1 MSVPEAG
8 RAAGLL
14 GALLAVALGTG
25 CGGTSPCGPERG
37 VVADVVDGD
46 TIVLE
51 SGERIRYLLV
61 DTPEST
67 GGKDDC
73 YGREARTFNA
83 QLVQGKEVTLT
94 YGEACTDRFQRT
106 LAYVSVGK
114 TDVNAELV
122 RRGFGCVLHIP
133 PAGTSRHEEFQ
144 GFQEA
149 ARDTGRG
156 MWSACPAPQCP
167 G

>member
-1 MSVPEAG
+1 MSAPEVTWLG
-8 RAAGLL
+8 WLL
-14 GALLAVALGTG
+14 GLGLTVVFGAG
-25 CGGTSPCGPERG
+25 CGGASPCGPERG

-73 YGREARTFNA
+73 YGREARTYNA
-83 QLVQGKEVTLT
+83 QLVQGREVTLT
-94 YGEACTDRFQRT
+94 YGEACTDRFERT
-106 LAYVSVGK
+106 LAYVSVGS

-144 GFQEA
+144 GYQDAAEA
-149 ARDTGRG
+149 AGRG
-156 MWSACPAPQCP
+156 LWSACPPPQCA

>member
-1 MSVPEAG
+1 MSAPEAG

-14 GALLAVALGTG
+14 GAVLAVALGAG
-25 CGGTSPCGPERG
+25 CGGASPCGPERG

-94 YGEACTDRFQRT
+94 YGEEIGRASCRER
-106 LAYVSVGK
+106 
-114 TDVNAELV
+114 
-122 RRGFGCVLHIP
+122 VL
-133 PAGTSRHEEFQ
+133 
-144 GFQEA
+144 
-149 ARDTGRG
+149 
-156 MWSACPAPQCP
+156 
-167 G
+167 